1 MAQDELMAR
10 AIMLYDRFTHG
21 RRSRRVFMR
30 DITRLAGS
38 AAAAQ
43 ILAAAIAP
51 DMAAAAIIA
60 EDDKRLTAKDVTW
73 PGANGHILA
82 GYMAIPQKHPKKPA
96 AVLVIHENRGLQPYT
111 RDVARRLAVAGFV
124 GLAIDFLSPQ
134 GGTPADEDKAR
145 TMIGALDL
153 PSAVADGVATIDW
166 LAHHHLLNGKV
177 GVVGF
182 CWGGTMV
189 NRLAVSAGPAL
200 AAASAF
206 YGPTPPPADAAQ
218 VKAVMQLHYAGSDD
232 RVNAGAGAWA
242 DALKAAGAQV
252 TRYDYPGT
260 QHAFHNDTSAAR
272 YDAAAATLAWDRTIA
287 MFRETLA

>member
-1 MAQDELMAR
+1 
-10 AIMLYDRFTHG
+10 
-21 RRSRRVFMR
+21 
-30 DITRLAGS
+30 
-38 AAAAQ
+38 
-43 ILAAAIAP
+43 
-51 DMAAAAIIA
+51 
-60 EDDKRLTAKDVTW
+60 
-73 PGANGHILA
+73 
-82 GYMAIPQKHPKKPA
+82 
-96 AVLVIHENRGLQPYT
+96 
-111 RDVARRLAVAGFV
+111 
-124 GLAIDFLSPQ
+124 
-134 GGTPADEDKAR
+134 
-145 TMIGALDL
+145 
-153 PSAVADGVATIDW
+153 
-166 LAHHHLLNGKV
+166 
-177 GVVGF
+177 
-182 CWGGTMV
+182 
-189 NRLAVSAGPAL
+189 L

>member
-1 MAQDELMAR
+1 MAKDELMAR

-21 RRSRRVFMR
+21 QRSRRAFMR
-30 DITRLAGS
+30 DMTRLAGS

-43 ILAAAIAP
+43 MLAAAIAP
-51 DMAAAAIIA
+51 DAAAAAMIA
-60 EDDKRLTAKDVTW
+60 EDDKRLTSKDVTW
-73 PGANGHILA
+73 TGANGHILA
-82 GYMAIPQKHPKKPA
+82 GYMAIPKKHPKKPA

-153 PSAVADGVATIDW
+153 PAAVADGVATIDW
-166 LAHHHLLNGKV
+166 LAHHRLLNGKV

-182 CWGGTMV
+182 CWGGAIV
-189 NRLAVSAGPAL
+189 NRLAVGAGSAL

-218 VKAVMQLHYAGSDD
+218 VRAVMQLHYAGSDD

-242 DALKAAGAQV
+242 DALKAAGVQV

-272 YDAAAATLAWDRTIA
+272 HDAAAAALAWDRTIA
-287 MFRETLA
+287 LFRETLA

>member
-1 MAQDELMAR
+1 
-10 AIMLYDRFTHG
+10 
-21 RRSRRVFMR
+21 
-30 DITRLAGS
+30 
-38 AAAAQ
+38 
-43 ILAAAIAP
+43 
-51 DMAAAAIIA
+51 
-60 EDDKRLTAKDVTW
+60 
-73 PGANGHILA
+73 
-82 GYMAIPQKHPKKPA
+82 
-96 AVLVIHENRGLQPYT
+96 
-111 RDVARRLAVAGFV
+111 VAGFV

-153 PSAVADGVATIDW
+153 PSAAADGIATIDW
-166 LAHHHLLNGKV
+166 LAHHRLLNGKV

-182 CWGGTMV
+182 CWGGAMV
-189 NRLAVSAGPAL
+189 NRLAVGAGPAL
-200 AAASAF
+200 TAASAF

-242 DALKAAGAQV
+242 DALKAAGVQV

-272 YDAAAATLAWDRTIA
+272 YDAAAAALAWERTIA